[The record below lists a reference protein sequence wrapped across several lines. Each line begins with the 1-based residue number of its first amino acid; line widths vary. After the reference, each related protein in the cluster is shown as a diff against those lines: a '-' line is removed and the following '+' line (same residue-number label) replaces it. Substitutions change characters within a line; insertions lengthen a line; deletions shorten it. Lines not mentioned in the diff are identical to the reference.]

1 MLPSLW
7 HGLAKQIHRHQA
19 AKRDR
24 FRERLGH
31 SSIPRPSGRV
41 IWVHA
46 ESVGEVSTVA
56 SLLHDIAE
64 HGHIV
69 ITTTTQSGAER
80 VESLGSE
87 RILHQFKPA
96 DTPVAIGR
104 FLDHW
109 RPRAAVFVESDMPP
123 VALSILRQRG
133 IARALL
139 AARPSGTRRRAPKI
153 AAALLAEFD
162 LVTASSQS
170 VADEL
175 EGLKVKVHHVEDLKA
190 YQSAVTEPLPWSEAQ
205 RTRPIW
211 LAVSAH
217 PEEYDLL
224 FAAHDH
230 LQARE
235 PTALMVIAPRHPV
248 SSRAWAPKR
257 FAPVFFSDGHQ
268 PKDDTGLF
276 VMDAFGHVPQL
287 HLLSHVSFI
296 GGSLGKR
303 GGHSPWEAAR
313 AGSYILTGPDIANN
327 APAYNGLAHEII
339 TTPNA
344 LADAVCKAWAAPRPA
359 PILRSAK
366 NSQTTRA
373 VLDMLQAQC

>member
-1 MLPSLW
+1 MT
-7 HGLAKQIHRHQA
+7 I
-19 AKRDR
+19 
-24 FRERLGH
+24 
-31 SSIPRPSGRV
+31 
-41 IWVHA
+41 
-46 ESVGEVSTVA
+46 
-56 SLLHDIAE
+56 
-64 HGHIV
+64 
-69 ITTTTQSGAER
+69 GA
-80 VESLGSE
+80 
-87 RILHQFKPA
+87 
-96 DTPVAIGR
+96 
-104 FLDHW
+104 
-109 RPRAAVFVESDMPP
+109 PRAAVFVESDMPP

-257 FAPVFFSDGHQ
+257 FAPVFFFRMVINQ
-268 PKDDTGLF
+268 KNDTGLF

-287 HLLSHVSFI
+287 HLLSHVKALSADPWASGAAI
-296 GGSLGKR
+296 VRGKL
-303 GGHSPWEAAR
+303 R
-313 AGSYILTGPDIANN
+313 AQGATF
-327 APAYNGLAHEII
+327 
-339 TTPNA
+339 
-344 LADAVCKAWAAPRPA
+344 
-359 PILRSAK
+359 
-366 NSQTTRA
+366 
-373 VLDMLQAQC
+373 